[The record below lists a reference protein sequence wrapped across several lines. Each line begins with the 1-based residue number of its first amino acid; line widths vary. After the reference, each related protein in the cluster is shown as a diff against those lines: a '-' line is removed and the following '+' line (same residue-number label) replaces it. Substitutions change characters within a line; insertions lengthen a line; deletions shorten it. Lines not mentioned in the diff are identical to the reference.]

1 MIGFLKKLVKKVSDT
16 AVRLIQTISA
26 TFSALILVIS
36 ATFLEIIK
44 GHRAIVRA
52 ITAAGAAFL
61 ALGLVGVAVFGYLVF
76 KNGGMT
82 GLIGMAD
89 GIGLIVSLV
98 VLISGFYMK

>member
-1 MIGFLKKLVKKVSDT
+1 MIGLFKKLVKKVSGV
-16 AVRLIQTISA
+16 AVRVIRTISA
-26 TFSALILVIS
+26 AFLALRL
-36 ATFLEIIK
+36 AHK
-44 GHRAIVRA
+44 AIVRA

-61 ALGLVGVAVFGYLVF
+61 ALGFVGVAIFGYLVF